1 MPLELTPDLIKEHI
15 RKAKEG
21 DQKSFSFLLN
31 TFWSNVYSFQ
41 MLRTK
46 DENEAEDIT
55 IRTFTKA
62 FDKIDTFNETYEFK
76 TWLIAISKNIHID
89 LLRKQK
95 SRAEHPTP
103 DGEESGLYELADDT
117 PTAEDQLIKEQNLAS
132 LLEDIKKLKPHYQ
145 KVINLRYFQ
154 ELSYE
159 EISNELK
166 EPLNS
171 IKVKLLRA
179 RRLLAEIISEKNTG

>member
-1 MPLELTPDLIKEHI
+1 LELKRDLIAEHI
-15 RKAKEG
+15 GKAKEG

-31 TFWSNVYSFQ
+31 TFWNNVYSFQ

-62 FDKIDTFNETYEFK
+62 FDKIASFDESYEFK
-76 TWLIAISKNIHID
+76 TWLITISKNIHID

-95 SRAEHPTP
+95 SRVIHQSQHE
-103 DGEESGLYELADDT
+103 EESGLYELPDDA
-117 PTAEDQLIKEQNLAS
+117 PTAEDKLIKEQNLAS

-145 KVINLRYFQ
+145 QVINLRYFQ
-154 ELSYE
+154 ELTYE
-159 EISNELK
+159 EISNELH

-179 RRLLAEIISEKNTG
+179 RKLLAEVIKAKK

>member
-1 MPLELTPDLIKEHI
+1 MELKPEQIREHI
-15 RKAKEG
+15 RNAKQG

-31 TFWSNVYSFQ
+31 AFWNNVYSFQ
-41 MLRTK
+41 LLRTK

-55 IRTFTKA
+55 IRTFSKA
-62 FDKIDTFNETYEFK
+62 FDKIDSFNESYEFK
-76 TWLIAISKNIHID
+76 TWLITISKNIHID

-95 SRAEHPTP
+95 SRAIHQARN
-103 DGEESGLYELADDT
+103 EEENGIYELPDDS

-145 KVINLRYFQ
+145 QVINLRYFQ

-159 EISNELK
+159 EISRELN

-179 RRLLAEIISEKNTG
+179 RKLLAEVITQKK

>member
-1 MPLELTPDLIKEHI
+1 MEFKAEQIKEHI
-15 RKAKEG
+15 RNAKEG

-31 TFWSNVYSFQ
+31 TFWNNVYSFQ
-41 MLRTK
+41 LLRTK

-62 FDKIDTFNETYEFK
+62 FDKIDSYNESYEFK
-76 TWLIAISKNIHID
+76 TWLITISKNIHID

-95 SRAEHPTP
+95 SRAIHQARK
-103 DGEESGLYELADDT
+103 EEENEIYELADDS
-117 PTAEDQLIKEQNLAS
+117 PTAEDKLIKEQNLAS
-132 LLEDIKKLKPHYQ
+132 LLADIKKLKPHYQ
-145 KVINLRYFQ
+145 KVINLRYFH

-159 EISNELK
+159 EISRELN

-179 RRLLAEIISEKNTG
+179 RKLLAEVISQKK

>member
-1 MPLELTPDLIKEHI
+1 MDYKPEQIRLHIKN
-15 RKAKEG
+15 AKEG

-31 TFWSNVYSFQ
+31 TFWNNVYSFQ
-41 MLRTK
+41 LLRTK

-62 FDKIDTFNETYEFK
+62 FDKIESFNESYEFK

-95 SRAEHPTP
+95 SRALHQTQS
-103 DGEESGLYELADDT
+103 DEENEIYELADDT
-117 PTAEDQLIKEQNLAS
+117 PTAEDNLIKEQNLAS

-159 EISNELK
+159 EISKELN

-179 RRLLAEIISEKNTG
+179 RKLLAEVINHKK

>member
-1 MPLELTPDLIKEHI
+1 MEHKADLIKEHI
-15 RKAKEG
+15 QRAKKS

-41 MLRTK
+41 LLRTK

-62 FDKIDTFNETYEFK
+62 FDKIDSFDESYEFK
-76 TWLIAISKNIHID
+76 TWLITISKNIHID

-95 SRAEHPTP
+95 SRAMHQTQRE
-103 DGEESGLYELADDT
+103 EESGLYDLADDA

-132 LLEDIKKLKPHYQ
+132 LLENIKKLKPHYQ
-145 KVINLRYFQ
+145 KVINLRYFH
-154 ELSYE
+154 ELSYQ
-159 EISNELK
+159 EIANELN

-179 RRLLAEIISEKNTG
+179 RKLLAEIISQKN